1 MLDATNL
8 ALFLATS
15 FVLIVAPG
23 PDIVFLLVQGT
34 NHGAKAGIATALGLA
49 AGNLVHTGAAAIG
62 LSAIISTSAYAFT
75 ALKIAGAAYLLYL
88 AYKTIQTT
96 FEKSGS
102 EKSGHE
108 QPAESVSPNQ
118 PALWSLFNKGF
129 VMNVLNPKVAIFFL
143 AFLPQFVTSQITPV
157 WQQLLLLGMLF
168 TVLVAIVFSIFGYL
182 AGYLGTKFL
191 KGSTASE
198 KYLKWPIAAIFAG
211 LALKLALTER

>member
-8 ALFLATS
+8 VLFFATS
-15 FVLIVAPG
+15 LVLIVAPG

-34 NHGAKAGIATALGLA
+34 SHGGKAGVATALGLA
-49 AGNLVHTGAAAIG
+49 GGNLVHTAAAAIG
-62 LSAIISTSAYAFT
+62 LSAIISTSSYAFT

-88 AYKTIQTT
+88 AFKTVLST
-96 FEKSGS
+96 FEKPGTVKDES
-102 EKSGHE
+102 ERL
-108 QPAESVSPNQ
+108 AESTSTKKPE
-118 PALWSLFNKGF
+118 LWSLFNRGF

-168 TVLVAIVFSIFGYL
+168 TLMVAIVFSMFGYL
-182 AGYLGTKFL
+182 AGYLGAKFL
-191 KGSTASE
+191 KRSTATE